1 MDKGTKSYGKVLSRR
16 ELLKLAGKAAL
27 GLGIGGSLAAC
38 AAPTPTPE
46 VVEVTKIVPA
56 TPEVITEVITPTPP
70 ELVTI
75 DFWQNWAG
83 ILGKAV
89 DRLCKRFDDAQPYVD
104 VNCLVTEVGEHP
116 EKLVTAVA
124 GGNPPDGVTLSA
136 DLVVG
141 FVAKDMLLP
150 LDDLIDA
157 SEVITRDNYADALW
171 EPLMS
176 EGKTYGVPAL
186 ENAPR
191 ISLGWNK
198 TLFEK
203 AGIDPE
209 KPPTTLEELSAY
221 AEELAE
227 FDAAGN
233 LIQVGFDPLD
243 SMGGGPGLHTWTRAF
258 GAEWY
263 DAEAQKVYLN
273 SPEMVE
279 MVDYIVS
286 FYKKYGPEKMAA
298 FREGYAKWCGRP
310 EASFP
315 RGVQAMIL
323 EGYWAPGELAVTAQP
338 GLEFGWT
345 WMPTKTG
352 EKFQLIGGWN
362 ISIPKGAKHIDETF
376 KLFEFLSTDD
386 SNLTILEM
394 AGSFCA
400 TKSFA
405 EKTDFTGFGGLA
417 WFMESVV
424 KADKVYGNVLCP
436 VFAEARSR
444 LLGGIDE
451 VSFGLRTTQEMLDEL
466 QETVQHALD
475 EVV

>member
-1 MDKGTKSYGKVLSRR
+1 VGKGTKSYGKVLTRR
-16 ELLKLAGKAAL
+16 ELLELAGKAAL
-27 GLGIGGSLAAC
+27 GLGVGGGLAAC
-38 AAPTPTPE
+38 AAPTPTPG
-46 VVEVTKIVPA
+46 VVEVTKIVPG
-56 TPEVITEVITPTPP
+56 TPEVITEIITPTPP
-70 ELVTI
+70 ELVTV
-75 DFWQNWAG
+75 DLWQNWAG

-89 DRLCKRFDDAQPYVD
+89 DRLCERFDDAEPYID
-104 VNCLVTEVGEHP
+104 VNCLVTEIGVHP

-124 GGNPPDGVTLSA
+124 GGNPPDGVTLSG

-141 FVAKDMLLP
+141 FVTKEMLLP

-157 SEVITRDNYADALW
+157 SEVISRDNYADAMW

-186 ENAPR
+186 ESAPR
-191 ISLGWNK
+191 CGLGWNK
-198 TLFEK
+198 TLFEE
-203 AGIDPE
+203 AGMDPE
-209 KPPTTLEELSAY
+209 RPPTTLEELSAY
-221 AEELAE
+221 AEQLTK

-243 SMGGGPGLHTWTRAF
+243 AVGGGPALHTWTRAF

-279 MVDYIVS
+279 MVDYIAS
-286 FYKKYGPEKMAA
+286 FHKKHGPEKMAA
-298 FREGYAKWCGRP
+298 YRTSYSKWCGRP
-310 EASFP
+310 ESSFP
-315 RGVQAMIL
+315 RGVEAMIL
-323 EGYWAPGELAVTAQP
+323 EGYWAPGELKVTAQP

-352 EKFQLIGGWN
+352 ETFQLVGGWN
-362 ISIPKGAKHIDETF
+362 VCIPKGAKDIDEIF
-376 KLFEFLSTDD
+376 KLFEFLGTDD

-400 TKSFA
+400 TNSFA
-405 EKTDFTGFGGLA
+405 EKTDFARFGGLA

-424 KADKVYGNVLCP
+424 KADKTYGNVLCP
-436 VFAEARSR
+436 VFAEARDR
-444 LLGGIDE
+444 LLSGIDE
-451 VSFGLRTTQEMLDEL
+451 VSFGLKTTQEMLDEL
-466 QETVQHALD
+466 QEAVQQAVD
-475 EVV
+475 AV